1 VLLLDAAILY
11 SQVNAA
17 KSVRAYFAKTGDETL
32 QRNDVEAMLAASEK
46 GFPAWV
52 FPRLQNVRHAI
63 AFAGSIIVLLL
74 LALA

>member
-1 VLLLDAAILY
+1 VLLLDATILY

-32 QRNDVEAMLAASEK
+32 QRNDVEAASEK